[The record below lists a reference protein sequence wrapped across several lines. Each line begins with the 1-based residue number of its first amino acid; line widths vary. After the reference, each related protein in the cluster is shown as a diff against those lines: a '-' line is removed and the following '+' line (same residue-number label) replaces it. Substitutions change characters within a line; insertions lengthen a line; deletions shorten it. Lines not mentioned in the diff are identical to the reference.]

1 MPLLNA
7 LSGTYKTT
15 LDKNQILMFKIL
27 EIKLKNNSKKSR

>member
-7 LSGTYKTT
+7 LSETYKTT

-27 EIKLKNNSKKSR
+27 EIKLNNNFKKLR